1 MAKQKNIKYKRGNVL
16 KDGDTLNT
24 IAGAVGGLG
33 SLAIQGMN
41 NLKVPE
47 MEARQMNGIS
57 SNADLMSYINNYNPQ
72 EVERLSVGES
82 IIGGIT
88 SGVSAGAAT
97 ANPWAMGAGAL
108 LGGLTGG
115 ITAGIGNKKRAALE
129 ADLKAQ
135 ESSRFASTV
144 NAVQGQNQLT
154 ALANYQALGGP
165 LSNGFTN
172 GANWTNGLTT
182 INNGGT
188 HQENPFGGVMMGMDQ
203 EGVPNLV
210 EEGEVKWNDYIFSK
224 RSKAREKDLE
234 KAGLPKKYANMP
246 FADIANAL
254 NKEGVER
261 PNDPISENGLDAA
274 LSKLA
279 MIQEARKPKQKEGQA
294 NQFTPGGPLPTETK
308 PLPTWTRYAPIVGS
322 GLGVLTDLM
331 GITNKPDYSNA
342 EKVENSIS
350 NLSTV
355 TPSKVGNY
363 LTYTPF
369 DRNYYLNK
377 LGSET
382 AGNRAAMLDMAGG
395 NRATA
400 MAGVLASDFNATKAA
415 GDLAR
420 EGEEFNLDQRIKT
433 EDFNSRINMFNSQQ
447 AMQAAQINKQNE
459 EMRFRSALAA
469 AEMREKQDQL
479 SSAGRSANLTNLF
492 DSLGGIGTENFF
504 KNQRNWEIKK
514 GLHGSGHAFGGKI
527 KTRKRGLTY

>member
-16 KDGDTLNT
+16 KDGNTLNT
-24 IAGAVGGLG
+24 IAGAVGGIG

-41 NLKVPE
+41 NLKTPE
-47 MEARQMNGIS
+47 IDARQMNNVS
-57 SNADLMSYINNYNPQ
+57 TNADLMSYIANYKPQ
-72 EVERLSVGES
+72 EVERLNVGES

-88 SGVSAGAAT
+88 SGATAGAAT
-97 ANPWAMGAGAL
+97 ANPWAMAGGAL

-115 ITAGIGNKKRAALE
+115 LTAGIGNKKRAALE
-129 ADLKAQ
+129 ENLKLQ
-135 ESSRFASTV
+135 ENARFASTV
-144 NAVQGQNQLT
+144 DAVQSQNQLT

-294 NQFTPGGPLPTETK
+294 NQFTPGGPLESSESPE

-322 GLGVLTDLM
+322 GLGILTDLM
-331 GITNKPDYSNA
+331 GN
-342 EKVENSIS
+342 
-350 NLSTV
+350 
-355 TPSKVGNY
+355 
-363 LTYTPF
+363 
-369 DRNYYLNK
+369 
-377 LGSET
+377 
-382 AGNRAAMLDMAGG
+382 
-395 NRATA
+395 
-400 MAGVLASDFNATKAA
+400 
-415 GDLAR
+415 
-420 EGEEFNLDQRIKT
+420 
-433 EDFNSRINMFNSQQ
+433 
-447 AMQAAQINKQNE
+447 
-459 EMRFRSALAA
+459 
-469 AEMREKQDQL
+469 
-479 SSAGRSANLTNLF
+479 
-492 DSLGGIGTENFF
+492 
-504 KNQRNWEIKK
+504 
-514 GLHGSGHAFGGKI
+514 H
-527 KTRKRGLTY
+527 